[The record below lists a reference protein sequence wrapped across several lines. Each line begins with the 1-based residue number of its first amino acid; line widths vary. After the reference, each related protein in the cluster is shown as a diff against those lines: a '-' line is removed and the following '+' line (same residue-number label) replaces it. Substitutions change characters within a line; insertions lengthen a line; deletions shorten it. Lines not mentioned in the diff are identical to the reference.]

1 MREVFLDSSV
11 LLLAGGAPHPLQGAC
26 RAIVD
31 EVASGRVRGHLSA
44 EAVQEFVHHR
54 MRRDDPR
61 AVPAARAISR
71 FCVVHPFDL
80 AVLDGALALVAAGS
94 VRGRDAVHA
103 ATALHAGFTEICS
116 ADTDFD
122 RVPELDRLDPQRWVE
137 TAALRRERRR

>member
-11 LLLAGGAPHPLQGAC
+11 LLLAAGAAHPLQGAC

-31 EVASGRVRGHLSA
+31 EVATGRARGHVSV

-80 AVLDGALALVAAGS
+80 AVLDRALALMAAGS
-94 VRGRDAVHA
+94 ARGRDAVHA
-103 ATALHAGFTEICS
+103 ATALQAGFTEICS
-116 ADTDFD
+116 ADSDFD
-122 RVPELDRLDPQRWVE
+122 NVPGLARVDPRHWVE
-137 TAALRRERRR
+137 DHSS